1 MKKVDPGQTQQGE
14 LNYLSY

>member
-1 MKKVDPGQTQQGE
+1 MKKVDPGQTQEGE